1 MPDSFFNPASAQ
13 KGRLILEDGSEF
25 TGFSFGY
32 PKSVAGEVV
41 FNTGMVGYPDSM
53 TDPSYLGQ
61 ILTVTYPLVGNYGI
75 PDSNEQDGLDR
86 NFESSG
92 IQIQALLV
100 ADYSPEHSH
109 WKSVRSLGNWLESQQ
124 IPALTGIDTRALTK
138 KLRDAGTM
146 LGKIEIDSPIDFYD
160 PNEEN
165 LVAKAS
171 IREPVLYEGGPKKV
185 ALIDCGAKY
194 NIVHSLRERGLSVLR
209 VPWNYD
215 LSKENFDG
223 LMVSNG
229 PGDPQMCG
237 ETVAQIRGV
246 IGRDIP
252 VFGICMGHQLLS
264 MAAGAST
271 YKLKFGHRSQNQPVL
286 EVGTNR
292 CLVTSQNHG
301 FAVDAGKLDR
311 DWEEW
316 FINLN
321 DDTNEGIRHKSGRF
335 MSVQFHPEA
344 TPGPVDAGYLFDRFR
359 ELIG

>member
-1 MPDSFFNPASAQ
+1 MIAATGGVVGVKVDGTPVVCTRDGVRPA
-13 KGRLILEDGSEF
+13 GRARARAC
-25 TGFSFGY
+25 
-32 PKSVAGEVV
+32 VQVV
-41 FNTGMVGYPDSM
+41 
-53 TDPSYLGQ
+53 Q
-61 ILTVTYPLVGNYGI
+61 I
-75 PDSNEQDGLDR
+75 
-86 NFESSG
+86 
-92 IQIQALLV
+92 
-100 ADYSPEHSH
+100 
-109 WKSVRSLGNWLESQQ
+109 
-124 IPALTGIDTRALTK
+124 TRPG
-138 KLRDAGTM
+138 AGTGLEWVSTM
-146 LGKIEIDSPIDFYD
+146 HLQLVT
-160 PNEEN
+160 N
-165 LVAKAS
+165 LEVEAEPGVDAKAS